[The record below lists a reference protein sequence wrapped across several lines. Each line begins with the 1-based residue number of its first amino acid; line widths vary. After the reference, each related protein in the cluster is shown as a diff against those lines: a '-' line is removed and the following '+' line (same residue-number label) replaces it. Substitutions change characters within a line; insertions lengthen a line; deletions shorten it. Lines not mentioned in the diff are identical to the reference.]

1 LILADRRAL
10 DRDGGTA
17 DPRRPNATNTKSGS
31 FAMRSSLRRLTF
43 ALVAIFAALAGP
55 AFAASFDDAIAAYKK
70 NDFATAAAV
79 FTQLAQGGDPQAQ
92 HNLGYLYHVGKGV
105 AQNDAQ
111 AMIWYRK
118 AADQGYAPSQFNLGV
133 MFEEGQGVSADAAQ
147 AIAWYTKAADQNY
160 LTAEQ
165 KLADLYISRRDF
177 ANALIWVRKAADQGD
192 AGEQFNLGSFYFNG
206 WAVPK
211 DNAQA
216 RLWYSKAAAQGS
228 KAAASVLKKMP

>member
-1 LILADRRAL
+1 
-10 DRDGGTA
+10 
-17 DPRRPNATNTKSGS
+17 
-31 FAMRSSLRRLTF
+31 MRFSLRWAPFLLLAMF
-43 ALVAIFAALAGP
+43 ASLAGP
-55 AFAASFDDAIAAYKK
+55 AFAASFDDAVAAYKK
-70 NDFATAAAV
+70 SDFAGAAAL
-79 FTQLAQGGDPQAQ
+79 FTQLAEGGDPQAQ

-118 AADQGYAPSQFNLGV
+118 AADQGYAPSQFNVGV
-133 MFEEGQGVSADAAQ
+133 MFEEGQGVSPDVDQ
-147 AIAWYTKAADQNY
+147 AIAWYTKAAGQSY
-160 LTAEQ
+160 LKAEQ

-192 AGEQFNLGSFYFNG
+192 PGEQFNLGSFYFNG

-228 KAAASVLKKMP
+228 KAAETVLKKMP